1 MVCNHV
7 SDEQNQMNAKWES
20 DLLITS
26 MIADRIG
33 QQEVLLPINGNHFN
47 LKKIHLE
54 QISLVET
61 MSLVKNSSNL

>member
-1 MVCNHV
+1 MESNLVCNHV

-33 QQEVLLPINGNHFN
+33 QQEVLLPINGTISI
-47 LKKIHLE
+47 KKKY
-54 QISLVET
+54 T
-61 MSLVKNSSNL
+61 